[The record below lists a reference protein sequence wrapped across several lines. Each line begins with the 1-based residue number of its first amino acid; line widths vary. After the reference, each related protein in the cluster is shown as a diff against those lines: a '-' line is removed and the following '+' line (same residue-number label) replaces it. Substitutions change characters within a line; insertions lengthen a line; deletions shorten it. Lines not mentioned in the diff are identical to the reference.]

1 MAASGSREED
11 FAVTEEQEKLEE
23 RELTNWLLG
32 RLAKISEPDREAGL
46 KAQKRFDSVAK
57 PLRSLGVLE
66 DDIVRIAEIT
76 GTPQVDFGKR
86 ALIIMCADNGIVE
99 EGISQTGK
107 EVTAVVTA
115 NFTRG
120 ESCACLMAQQ
130 AGADVFPVD
139 IGVEMDL
146 GPLGECFPLLDRKIR
161 RGTRNFL
168 KEPALTRRE
177 VLLALK
183 TGIELTEELKKRG
196 YGLIATGEMGIGNTT
211 TSSAAVAAALEVDPF
226 LVTGRGAGLDSNG
239 LLKKISVIRRG
250 IMLRRPDP
258 KDGIDILSKVGGL
271 DLAGLAGVFLGGALC
286 RVPVLIDGFISGA
299 AALMAQRICSLSSG
313 YMLASHV
320 SSEPVG
326 ELILRELGCRPA
338 IAAGMCLGEGTG
350 AVAVMPLLDMAL
362 RIYRE
367 MSTFHEIE
375 IEEYRPLS

>member
-1 MAASGSREED
+1 MAASGSREEV

-211 TSSAAVAAALEVDPF
+211 TSSAVASVLLGKDPEE
-226 LVTGRGAGLDSNG
+226 VTGKGAGLTSEG
-239 LLKKISVIRRG
+239 LKRKIRVIREAIRTHAPYAQDV
-250 IMLRRPDP
+250 PDV
-258 KDGIDILSKVGGL
+258 LSKVGGL
-271 DLAGLAGVFLGGALC
+271 DIAGMTGLFLGGALYH
-286 RVPVLIDGFISGA
+286 VPVVIA
-299 AALMAQRICSLSSG
+299 G
-313 YMLASHV
+313 YFF
-320 SSEPVG
+320 
-326 ELILRELGCRPA
+326 
-338 IAAGMCLGEGTG
+338 CLKK
-350 AVAVMPLLDMAL
+350 
-362 RIYRE
+362 
-367 MSTFHEIE
+367 
-375 IEEYRPLS
+375 